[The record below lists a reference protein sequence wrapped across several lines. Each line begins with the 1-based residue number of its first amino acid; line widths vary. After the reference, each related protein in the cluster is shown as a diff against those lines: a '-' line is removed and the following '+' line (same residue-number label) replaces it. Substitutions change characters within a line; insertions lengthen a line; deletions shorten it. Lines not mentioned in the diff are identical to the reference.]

1 MKPLLEARQ
10 IRKQFSGVAVLKGI
24 DFTLCAGQVHAL
36 MGGNG
41 AGKSTLM
48 KIIAGVETPDSGE
61 LTIGDRAFA
70 RLSPALAHQLGIYLV
85 PQEPMLFPNLSVREN
100 ILFRLPKR
108 ADTTAR
114 LQEKLQQ
121 LNCQINLDASASTL
135 EVADQQMVE
144 ILRGLM
150 REARILILD
159 EPTASLT
166 PGETER
172 LFSQIRA
179 LQALDVGIVFISHK
193 LPEIRQLASHISVMR
208 DGAVVLSGETAT
220 YRDEQLIS
228 AMTPAS
234 RDHTLSDTQ
243 KLWLALPGNRRTQAQ
258 DFPVLRVE
266 DLTGEGFID
275 LNLEIRAG
283 EIVGLAG
290 LVGSGRTEF
299 AETLYGLR
307 PPRAGR
313 IWLENREISNDS
325 TRARLASGLVY
336 LPEDRQVSGLFLDAP
351 VRWNTVMFNQPSWWQ
366 QGKREAAVVERYHRA
381 LGIKLADGD
390 QPVRTLS
397 GGNQQ
402 KVLLARCLEANPLL
416 LIVDEPTRGV
426 DVSARADIYQLLKS
440 VAAQNVAVLMISSD
454 VDEFI
459 GLADRVLV
467 MHQGRY
473 SGELAGAFNGLLVVG
488 LRIPAI
494 VATLGTLGL
503 YRGVM
508 LLWTG
513 GKWIEGLPDSLK
525 SLSEPAFIGV
535 SPLGWLVLALLLA
548 GGWLL
553 SRTAFGR
560 DFYAVGDNLA
570 AARQLGVAVNRTRML
585 AFTLNGML
593 AACAGI
599 VFAAQIGFVPNQT
612 GSGLEM
618 KAIAACVLGGISL
631 LGGTGTLLGAFLG
644 AFFLTQIDT
653 VLVLFRLPAWWND
666 FIAGLVLLGVL
677 VLDGRLR
684 QALARHQRA
693 LKYSRFQPGNKGG
706 KQVARFPER
715 KSKEVA

>member
-1 MKPLLEARQ
+1 MKTLLKNRELSAFFAIVALFVVLVALNPAYFSLQTLAMIFSSSQ
-10 IRKQFSGVAVLKGI
+10 ILCLLALGATLVMLTRNIDVSVGSTVGLCAIAVGVALN
-24 DFTLCAGQVHAL
+24 
-36 MGGNG
+36 NG
-41 AGKSTLM
+41 YGLATA
-48 KIIAGVETPDSGE
+48 I
-61 LTIGDRAFA
+61 AFA
-70 RLSPALAHQLGIYLV
+70 LAI
-85 PQEPMLFPNLSVREN
+85 
-100 ILFRLPKR
+100 
-108 ADTTAR
+108 
-114 LQEKLQQ
+114 
-121 LNCQINLDASASTL
+121 
-135 EVADQQMVE
+135 
-144 ILRGLM
+144 
-150 REARILILD
+150 
-159 EPTASLT
+159 
-166 PGETER
+166 
-172 LFSQIRA
+172 
-179 LQALDVGIVFISHK
+179 
-193 LPEIRQLASHISVMR
+193 
-208 DGAVVLSGETAT
+208 GA
-220 YRDEQLIS
+220 
-228 AMTPAS
+228 
-234 RDHTLSDTQ
+234 
-243 KLWLALPGNRRTQAQ
+243 
-258 DFPVLRVE
+258 
-266 DLTGEGFID
+266 
-275 LNLEIRAG
+275 
-283 EIVGLAG
+283 
-290 LVGSGRTEF
+290 
-299 AETLYGLR
+299 
-307 PPRAGR
+307 
-313 IWLENREISNDS
+313 
-325 TRARLASGLVY
+325 
-336 LPEDRQVSGLFLDAP
+336 
-351 VRWNTVMFNQPSWWQ
+351 
-366 QGKREAAVVERYHRA
+366 
-381 LGIKLADGD
+381 
-390 QPVRTLS
+390 
-397 GGNQQ
+397 
-402 KVLLARCLEANPLL
+402 
-416 LIVDEPTRGV
+416 
-426 DVSARADIYQLLKS
+426 
-440 VAAQNVAVLMISSD
+440 
-454 VDEFI
+454 
-459 GLADRVLV
+459 
-467 MHQGRY
+467 
-473 SGELAGAFNGLLVVG
+473 LAGAFNGLLVVG

-560 DFYAVGDNLA
+560 DFYAAGDNLA

-715 KSKEVA
+715 KSKEVD

>member
-1 MKPLLEARQ
+1 MKTLLKNRELSAFFAIVALFVVLVALNPAYFSLQTLAMIFSSPQ
-10 IRKQFSGVAVLKGI
+10 ILCLLALGATLVMLTRNIDVSVGSTVGLCAIAVGVALN
-24 DFTLCAGQVHAL
+24 
-36 MGGNG
+36 NG
-41 AGKSTLM
+41 YGLATA
-48 KIIAGVETPDSGE
+48 I
-61 LTIGDRAFA
+61 AFA
-70 RLSPALAHQLGIYLV
+70 LAI
-85 PQEPMLFPNLSVREN
+85 
-100 ILFRLPKR
+100 
-108 ADTTAR
+108 
-114 LQEKLQQ
+114 
-121 LNCQINLDASASTL
+121 
-135 EVADQQMVE
+135 
-144 ILRGLM
+144 
-150 REARILILD
+150 
-159 EPTASLT
+159 
-166 PGETER
+166 
-172 LFSQIRA
+172 
-179 LQALDVGIVFISHK
+179 
-193 LPEIRQLASHISVMR
+193 
-208 DGAVVLSGETAT
+208 GA
-220 YRDEQLIS
+220 
-228 AMTPAS
+228 
-234 RDHTLSDTQ
+234 
-243 KLWLALPGNRRTQAQ
+243 
-258 DFPVLRVE
+258 
-266 DLTGEGFID
+266 
-275 LNLEIRAG
+275 
-283 EIVGLAG
+283 
-290 LVGSGRTEF
+290 
-299 AETLYGLR
+299 
-307 PPRAGR
+307 
-313 IWLENREISNDS
+313 
-325 TRARLASGLVY
+325 
-336 LPEDRQVSGLFLDAP
+336 
-351 VRWNTVMFNQPSWWQ
+351 
-366 QGKREAAVVERYHRA
+366 
-381 LGIKLADGD
+381 
-390 QPVRTLS
+390 
-397 GGNQQ
+397 
-402 KVLLARCLEANPLL
+402 
-416 LIVDEPTRGV
+416 
-426 DVSARADIYQLLKS
+426 
-440 VAAQNVAVLMISSD
+440 
-454 VDEFI
+454 
-459 GLADRVLV
+459 
-467 MHQGRY
+467 
-473 SGELAGAFNGLLVVG
+473 LAGAFNGLLVVG

-535 SPLGWLVLALLLA
+535 SPLGWLVLVLALLLA

>member
-1 MKPLLEARQ
+1 MKTLLKNRELSAFFAIVVLFVVLVALNPAYFSLQTLAMIFSSSQ
-10 IRKQFSGVAVLKGI
+10 ILCLLALGATLVMLTRNIDVSVGSTVGLCAIAVGVALN
-24 DFTLCAGQVHAL
+24 
-36 MGGNG
+36 NG
-41 AGKSTLM
+41 YGLATA
-48 KIIAGVETPDSGE
+48 I
-61 LTIGDRAFA
+61 AFA
-70 RLSPALAHQLGIYLV
+70 LAI
-85 PQEPMLFPNLSVREN
+85 
-100 ILFRLPKR
+100 
-108 ADTTAR
+108 
-114 LQEKLQQ
+114 
-121 LNCQINLDASASTL
+121 
-135 EVADQQMVE
+135 
-144 ILRGLM
+144 
-150 REARILILD
+150 
-159 EPTASLT
+159 
-166 PGETER
+166 
-172 LFSQIRA
+172 
-179 LQALDVGIVFISHK
+179 
-193 LPEIRQLASHISVMR
+193 
-208 DGAVVLSGETAT
+208 GA
-220 YRDEQLIS
+220 
-228 AMTPAS
+228 
-234 RDHTLSDTQ
+234 
-243 KLWLALPGNRRTQAQ
+243 
-258 DFPVLRVE
+258 
-266 DLTGEGFID
+266 
-275 LNLEIRAG
+275 
-283 EIVGLAG
+283 
-290 LVGSGRTEF
+290 
-299 AETLYGLR
+299 
-307 PPRAGR
+307 
-313 IWLENREISNDS
+313 
-325 TRARLASGLVY
+325 
-336 LPEDRQVSGLFLDAP
+336 
-351 VRWNTVMFNQPSWWQ
+351 
-366 QGKREAAVVERYHRA
+366 
-381 LGIKLADGD
+381 
-390 QPVRTLS
+390 
-397 GGNQQ
+397 
-402 KVLLARCLEANPLL
+402 
-416 LIVDEPTRGV
+416 
-426 DVSARADIYQLLKS
+426 
-440 VAAQNVAVLMISSD
+440 
-454 VDEFI
+454 
-459 GLADRVLV
+459 
-467 MHQGRY
+467 
-473 SGELAGAFNGLLVVG
+473 LAGAFNGLLVVG

>member
-1 MKPLLEARQ
+1 MKTLLKNRELSAFFAIVALFVVLVALNPAYFSLQTLAMIFASSQ
-10 IRKQFSGVAVLKGI
+10 ILCLLALGATLVMLTRNIDVSVGSTVGLCAISVGVALN
-24 DFTLCAGQVHAL
+24 
-36 MGGNG
+36 NG
-41 AGKSTLM
+41 YGLATA
-48 KIIAGVETPDSGE
+48 I
-61 LTIGDRAFA
+61 AFA
-70 RLSPALAHQLGIYLV
+70 LAI
-85 PQEPMLFPNLSVREN
+85 
-100 ILFRLPKR
+100 
-108 ADTTAR
+108 
-114 LQEKLQQ
+114 
-121 LNCQINLDASASTL
+121 
-135 EVADQQMVE
+135 
-144 ILRGLM
+144 
-150 REARILILD
+150 
-159 EPTASLT
+159 
-166 PGETER
+166 
-172 LFSQIRA
+172 
-179 LQALDVGIVFISHK
+179 
-193 LPEIRQLASHISVMR
+193 
-208 DGAVVLSGETAT
+208 GA
-220 YRDEQLIS
+220 
-228 AMTPAS
+228 
-234 RDHTLSDTQ
+234 
-243 KLWLALPGNRRTQAQ
+243 
-258 DFPVLRVE
+258 
-266 DLTGEGFID
+266 
-275 LNLEIRAG
+275 
-283 EIVGLAG
+283 
-290 LVGSGRTEF
+290 
-299 AETLYGLR
+299 
-307 PPRAGR
+307 
-313 IWLENREISNDS
+313 
-325 TRARLASGLVY
+325 
-336 LPEDRQVSGLFLDAP
+336 
-351 VRWNTVMFNQPSWWQ
+351 
-366 QGKREAAVVERYHRA
+366 
-381 LGIKLADGD
+381 
-390 QPVRTLS
+390 
-397 GGNQQ
+397 
-402 KVLLARCLEANPLL
+402 
-416 LIVDEPTRGV
+416 
-426 DVSARADIYQLLKS
+426 
-440 VAAQNVAVLMISSD
+440 
-454 VDEFI
+454 
-459 GLADRVLV
+459 
-467 MHQGRY
+467 
-473 SGELAGAFNGLLVVG
+473 LAGAFNGLLVVG

-503 YRGVM
+503 YRGIM

-560 DFYAVGDNLA
+560 DFYAAGDNLA

>member
-1 MKPLLEARQ
+1 MKTLLKNRELSAFFAIVALFAVLVALNPAYFSLQTLAMIFASSQ
-10 IRKQFSGVAVLKGI
+10 ILCLLALGATLVMLTRNIDVSVGSSVGLCAIAVGVALN
-24 DFTLCAGQVHAL
+24 
-36 MGGNG
+36 NG
-41 AGKSTLM
+41 YGLATA
-48 KIIAGVETPDSGE
+48 I
-61 LTIGDRAFA
+61 AFA
-70 RLSPALAHQLGIYLV
+70 LAI
-85 PQEPMLFPNLSVREN
+85 
-100 ILFRLPKR
+100 
-108 ADTTAR
+108 
-114 LQEKLQQ
+114 
-121 LNCQINLDASASTL
+121 
-135 EVADQQMVE
+135 
-144 ILRGLM
+144 
-150 REARILILD
+150 
-159 EPTASLT
+159 
-166 PGETER
+166 
-172 LFSQIRA
+172 
-179 LQALDVGIVFISHK
+179 
-193 LPEIRQLASHISVMR
+193 
-208 DGAVVLSGETAT
+208 GA
-220 YRDEQLIS
+220 
-228 AMTPAS
+228 
-234 RDHTLSDTQ
+234 
-243 KLWLALPGNRRTQAQ
+243 
-258 DFPVLRVE
+258 
-266 DLTGEGFID
+266 
-275 LNLEIRAG
+275 
-283 EIVGLAG
+283 
-290 LVGSGRTEF
+290 
-299 AETLYGLR
+299 
-307 PPRAGR
+307 
-313 IWLENREISNDS
+313 
-325 TRARLASGLVY
+325 
-336 LPEDRQVSGLFLDAP
+336 
-351 VRWNTVMFNQPSWWQ
+351 
-366 QGKREAAVVERYHRA
+366 
-381 LGIKLADGD
+381 
-390 QPVRTLS
+390 
-397 GGNQQ
+397 
-402 KVLLARCLEANPLL
+402 
-416 LIVDEPTRGV
+416 
-426 DVSARADIYQLLKS
+426 
-440 VAAQNVAVLMISSD
+440 
-454 VDEFI
+454 
-459 GLADRVLV
+459 
-467 MHQGRY
+467 
-473 SGELAGAFNGLLVVG
+473 LAGAFNGLLVVG

-618 KAIAACVLGGISL
+618 KAIASCVLGGISL

>member
-1 MKPLLEARQ
+1 MKTLLKNRELSAFFAIVALFVVLVALNPAYFSLQTLAMIFASSQ
-10 IRKQFSGVAVLKGI
+10 ILCLLALGATLVMLTRNIDVSVGSTVGLCAIAVGVALN
-24 DFTLCAGQVHAL
+24 
-36 MGGNG
+36 NG
-41 AGKSTLM
+41 YGLATA
-48 KIIAGVETPDSGE
+48 I
-61 LTIGDRAFA
+61 AFA
-70 RLSPALAHQLGIYLV
+70 LAI
-85 PQEPMLFPNLSVREN
+85 
-100 ILFRLPKR
+100 
-108 ADTTAR
+108 
-114 LQEKLQQ
+114 
-121 LNCQINLDASASTL
+121 
-135 EVADQQMVE
+135 
-144 ILRGLM
+144 
-150 REARILILD
+150 
-159 EPTASLT
+159 
-166 PGETER
+166 
-172 LFSQIRA
+172 
-179 LQALDVGIVFISHK
+179 
-193 LPEIRQLASHISVMR
+193 
-208 DGAVVLSGETAT
+208 GA
-220 YRDEQLIS
+220 
-228 AMTPAS
+228 
-234 RDHTLSDTQ
+234 
-243 KLWLALPGNRRTQAQ
+243 
-258 DFPVLRVE
+258 
-266 DLTGEGFID
+266 
-275 LNLEIRAG
+275 
-283 EIVGLAG
+283 
-290 LVGSGRTEF
+290 
-299 AETLYGLR
+299 
-307 PPRAGR
+307 
-313 IWLENREISNDS
+313 
-325 TRARLASGLVY
+325 
-336 LPEDRQVSGLFLDAP
+336 
-351 VRWNTVMFNQPSWWQ
+351 
-366 QGKREAAVVERYHRA
+366 
-381 LGIKLADGD
+381 
-390 QPVRTLS
+390 
-397 GGNQQ
+397 
-402 KVLLARCLEANPLL
+402 
-416 LIVDEPTRGV
+416 
-426 DVSARADIYQLLKS
+426 
-440 VAAQNVAVLMISSD
+440 
-454 VDEFI
+454 
-459 GLADRVLV
+459 
-467 MHQGRY
+467 
-473 SGELAGAFNGLLVVG
+473 LAGAFNGLLVVG

-494 VATLGTLGL
+494 VAMLGTLGL

>member
-1 MKPLLEARQ
+1 MKTLLKNRELSAFFA
-10 IRKQFSGVAVLKGI
+10 IVALFVVLVALNPAYFSLQTLAMIFASSHILCLLALGATLVMLTRNIDVSVGSTVGLCAIAVGVALN
-24 DFTLCAGQVHAL
+24 
-36 MGGNG
+36 NG
-41 AGKSTLM
+41 YGLATA
-48 KIIAGVETPDSGE
+48 I
-61 LTIGDRAFA
+61 AFA
-70 RLSPALAHQLGIYLV
+70 LAI
-85 PQEPMLFPNLSVREN
+85 
-100 ILFRLPKR
+100 
-108 ADTTAR
+108 
-114 LQEKLQQ
+114 
-121 LNCQINLDASASTL
+121 
-135 EVADQQMVE
+135 
-144 ILRGLM
+144 
-150 REARILILD
+150 
-159 EPTASLT
+159 
-166 PGETER
+166 
-172 LFSQIRA
+172 
-179 LQALDVGIVFISHK
+179 
-193 LPEIRQLASHISVMR
+193 
-208 DGAVVLSGETAT
+208 GA
-220 YRDEQLIS
+220 
-228 AMTPAS
+228 
-234 RDHTLSDTQ
+234 
-243 KLWLALPGNRRTQAQ
+243 
-258 DFPVLRVE
+258 
-266 DLTGEGFID
+266 
-275 LNLEIRAG
+275 
-283 EIVGLAG
+283 
-290 LVGSGRTEF
+290 
-299 AETLYGLR
+299 
-307 PPRAGR
+307 
-313 IWLENREISNDS
+313 
-325 TRARLASGLVY
+325 
-336 LPEDRQVSGLFLDAP
+336 
-351 VRWNTVMFNQPSWWQ
+351 
-366 QGKREAAVVERYHRA
+366 
-381 LGIKLADGD
+381 
-390 QPVRTLS
+390 
-397 GGNQQ
+397 
-402 KVLLARCLEANPLL
+402 
-416 LIVDEPTRGV
+416 
-426 DVSARADIYQLLKS
+426 
-440 VAAQNVAVLMISSD
+440 
-454 VDEFI
+454 
-459 GLADRVLV
+459 
-467 MHQGRY
+467 
-473 SGELAGAFNGLLVVG
+473 LAGAFNGLLVVG

-553 SRTAFGR
+553 SRTASGR

-570 AARQLGVAVNRTRML
+570 AARQLGVAVNRSRML

>member
-1 MKPLLEARQ
+1 MKTLLKNRELSAFFAIVALFVVLVALNPAYFSLQTLAMIFSSSQ
-10 IRKQFSGVAVLKGI
+10 ILCLLALGATLVMLTRNIDVSVGSTVGLCAIAVGVALN
-24 DFTLCAGQVHAL
+24 
-36 MGGNG
+36 NG
-41 AGKSTLM
+41 YGLATA
-48 KIIAGVETPDSGE
+48 I
-61 LTIGDRAFA
+61 AFA
-70 RLSPALAHQLGIYLV
+70 LAI
-85 PQEPMLFPNLSVREN
+85 
-100 ILFRLPKR
+100 
-108 ADTTAR
+108 
-114 LQEKLQQ
+114 
-121 LNCQINLDASASTL
+121 
-135 EVADQQMVE
+135 
-144 ILRGLM
+144 
-150 REARILILD
+150 
-159 EPTASLT
+159 
-166 PGETER
+166 
-172 LFSQIRA
+172 
-179 LQALDVGIVFISHK
+179 
-193 LPEIRQLASHISVMR
+193 
-208 DGAVVLSGETAT
+208 GA
-220 YRDEQLIS
+220 
-228 AMTPAS
+228 
-234 RDHTLSDTQ
+234 
-243 KLWLALPGNRRTQAQ
+243 
-258 DFPVLRVE
+258 
-266 DLTGEGFID
+266 
-275 LNLEIRAG
+275 
-283 EIVGLAG
+283 
-290 LVGSGRTEF
+290 
-299 AETLYGLR
+299 
-307 PPRAGR
+307 
-313 IWLENREISNDS
+313 
-325 TRARLASGLVY
+325 
-336 LPEDRQVSGLFLDAP
+336 
-351 VRWNTVMFNQPSWWQ
+351 
-366 QGKREAAVVERYHRA
+366 
-381 LGIKLADGD
+381 
-390 QPVRTLS
+390 
-397 GGNQQ
+397 
-402 KVLLARCLEANPLL
+402 
-416 LIVDEPTRGV
+416 
-426 DVSARADIYQLLKS
+426 
-440 VAAQNVAVLMISSD
+440 
-454 VDEFI
+454 
-459 GLADRVLV
+459 
-467 MHQGRY
+467 
-473 SGELAGAFNGLLVVG
+473 LAGAFNGLLVVG

-535 SPLGWLVLALLLA
+535 SPLGWLVLALLLE

-560 DFYAVGDNLA
+560 DFYAAGDNLA

>member
-1 MKPLLEARQ
+1 MKTLLKNRELSAFFAIVALFVVLVALNPAYFSLQTLAMIFASSQ
-10 IRKQFSGVAVLKGI
+10 ILCLLALGATLVMLTRNIDVSVGSTVGLCAIAVGVALN
-24 DFTLCAGQVHAL
+24 
-36 MGGNG
+36 NG
-41 AGKSTLM
+41 YGLATA
-48 KIIAGVETPDSGE
+48 I
-61 LTIGDRAFA
+61 AFA
-70 RLSPALAHQLGIYLV
+70 
-85 PQEPMLFPNLSVREN
+85 
-100 ILFRLPKR
+100 
-108 ADTTAR
+108 
-114 LQEKLQQ
+114 
-121 LNCQINLDASASTL
+121 
-135 EVADQQMVE
+135 
-144 ILRGLM
+144 
-150 REARILILD
+150 
-159 EPTASLT
+159 
-166 PGETER
+166 
-172 LFSQIRA
+172 
-179 LQALDVGIVFISHK
+179 
-193 LPEIRQLASHISVMR
+193 
-208 DGAVVLSGETAT
+208 
-220 YRDEQLIS
+220 
-228 AMTPAS
+228 
-234 RDHTLSDTQ
+234 
-243 KLWLALPGNRRTQAQ
+243 
-258 DFPVLRVE
+258 
-266 DLTGEGFID
+266 
-275 LNLEIRAG
+275 
-283 EIVGLAG
+283 
-290 LVGSGRTEF
+290 
-299 AETLYGLR
+299 
-307 PPRAGR
+307 
-313 IWLENREISNDS
+313 
-325 TRARLASGLVY
+325 
-336 LPEDRQVSGLFLDAP
+336 
-351 VRWNTVMFNQPSWWQ
+351 
-366 QGKREAAVVERYHRA
+366 
-381 LGIKLADGD
+381 
-390 QPVRTLS
+390 
-397 GGNQQ
+397 
-402 KVLLARCLEANPLL
+402 
-416 LIVDEPTRGV
+416 
-426 DVSARADIYQLLKS
+426 
-440 VAAQNVAVLMISSD
+440 
-454 VDEFI
+454 
-459 GLADRVLV
+459 
-467 MHQGRY
+467 
-473 SGELAGAFNGLLVVG
+473 LAGAFNGLLVVG

>member
-1 MKPLLEARQ
+1 MKTLLKNRELSAFFAIVALFVVLVALNPAYFSLQTLAMIFASSQ
-10 IRKQFSGVAVLKGI
+10 ILCLLALGATLVMLTRNIDVSVGSTVGLCAIAVGVALN
-24 DFTLCAGQVHAL
+24 
-36 MGGNG
+36 NG
-41 AGKSTLM
+41 YGLATA
-48 KIIAGVETPDSGE
+48 I
-61 LTIGDRAFA
+61 AFA
-70 RLSPALAHQLGIYLV
+70 LAI
-85 PQEPMLFPNLSVREN
+85 
-100 ILFRLPKR
+100 
-108 ADTTAR
+108 
-114 LQEKLQQ
+114 
-121 LNCQINLDASASTL
+121 
-135 EVADQQMVE
+135 
-144 ILRGLM
+144 
-150 REARILILD
+150 
-159 EPTASLT
+159 
-166 PGETER
+166 
-172 LFSQIRA
+172 
-179 LQALDVGIVFISHK
+179 
-193 LPEIRQLASHISVMR
+193 
-208 DGAVVLSGETAT
+208 GA
-220 YRDEQLIS
+220 
-228 AMTPAS
+228 
-234 RDHTLSDTQ
+234 
-243 KLWLALPGNRRTQAQ
+243 
-258 DFPVLRVE
+258 
-266 DLTGEGFID
+266 
-275 LNLEIRAG
+275 
-283 EIVGLAG
+283 
-290 LVGSGRTEF
+290 
-299 AETLYGLR
+299 
-307 PPRAGR
+307 
-313 IWLENREISNDS
+313 
-325 TRARLASGLVY
+325 
-336 LPEDRQVSGLFLDAP
+336 
-351 VRWNTVMFNQPSWWQ
+351 
-366 QGKREAAVVERYHRA
+366 
-381 LGIKLADGD
+381 
-390 QPVRTLS
+390 
-397 GGNQQ
+397 
-402 KVLLARCLEANPLL
+402 
-416 LIVDEPTRGV
+416 
-426 DVSARADIYQLLKS
+426 
-440 VAAQNVAVLMISSD
+440 
-454 VDEFI
+454 
-459 GLADRVLV
+459 
-467 MHQGRY
+467 
-473 SGELAGAFNGLLVVG
+473 LAGAFNGLLVVG

-631 LGGTGTLLGAFLG
+631 LGGTGTLLGAFLD

>member
-1 MKPLLEARQ
+1 MKTLLKNRELSAFFAIVALFVVLVALNPAYFSLQTLAMIFASSQ
-10 IRKQFSGVAVLKGI
+10 ILCLLALGATLVMLTRNIDVSVGSTVGLCAIAVGVALN
-24 DFTLCAGQVHAL
+24 
-36 MGGNG
+36 NG
-41 AGKSTLM
+41 YGLATA
-48 KIIAGVETPDSGE
+48 I
-61 LTIGDRAFA
+61 AFA
-70 RLSPALAHQLGIYLV
+70 LAI
-85 PQEPMLFPNLSVREN
+85 
-100 ILFRLPKR
+100 
-108 ADTTAR
+108 
-114 LQEKLQQ
+114 
-121 LNCQINLDASASTL
+121 
-135 EVADQQMVE
+135 
-144 ILRGLM
+144 
-150 REARILILD
+150 
-159 EPTASLT
+159 
-166 PGETER
+166 
-172 LFSQIRA
+172 
-179 LQALDVGIVFISHK
+179 
-193 LPEIRQLASHISVMR
+193 
-208 DGAVVLSGETAT
+208 GA
-220 YRDEQLIS
+220 
-228 AMTPAS
+228 
-234 RDHTLSDTQ
+234 
-243 KLWLALPGNRRTQAQ
+243 
-258 DFPVLRVE
+258 
-266 DLTGEGFID
+266 
-275 LNLEIRAG
+275 
-283 EIVGLAG
+283 
-290 LVGSGRTEF
+290 
-299 AETLYGLR
+299 
-307 PPRAGR
+307 
-313 IWLENREISNDS
+313 
-325 TRARLASGLVY
+325 
-336 LPEDRQVSGLFLDAP
+336 
-351 VRWNTVMFNQPSWWQ
+351 
-366 QGKREAAVVERYHRA
+366 
-381 LGIKLADGD
+381 
-390 QPVRTLS
+390 
-397 GGNQQ
+397 
-402 KVLLARCLEANPLL
+402 
-416 LIVDEPTRGV
+416 
-426 DVSARADIYQLLKS
+426 
-440 VAAQNVAVLMISSD
+440 
-454 VDEFI
+454 
-459 GLADRVLV
+459 
-467 MHQGRY
+467 
-473 SGELAGAFNGLLVVG
+473 LAGAFNGLLVVG

-570 AARQLGVAVNRTRML
+570 AARQQGVAVNRTRML

>member
-1 MKPLLEARQ
+1 MKTLLKNRELSAFFAIVALFVVLVALNPAYFSLQTLAMIFSSSQ
-10 IRKQFSGVAVLKGI
+10 ILCLLALGATLVMLTRNIDVSVGSTVGLCAIAVGVALN
-24 DFTLCAGQVHAL
+24 
-36 MGGNG
+36 NG
-41 AGKSTLM
+41 YGLATA
-48 KIIAGVETPDSGE
+48 I
-61 LTIGDRAFA
+61 AFA
-70 RLSPALAHQLGIYLV
+70 LAI
-85 PQEPMLFPNLSVREN
+85 
-100 ILFRLPKR
+100 
-108 ADTTAR
+108 
-114 LQEKLQQ
+114 
-121 LNCQINLDASASTL
+121 
-135 EVADQQMVE
+135 
-144 ILRGLM
+144 
-150 REARILILD
+150 
-159 EPTASLT
+159 
-166 PGETER
+166 
-172 LFSQIRA
+172 
-179 LQALDVGIVFISHK
+179 
-193 LPEIRQLASHISVMR
+193 
-208 DGAVVLSGETAT
+208 GA
-220 YRDEQLIS
+220 
-228 AMTPAS
+228 
-234 RDHTLSDTQ
+234 
-243 KLWLALPGNRRTQAQ
+243 
-258 DFPVLRVE
+258 
-266 DLTGEGFID
+266 
-275 LNLEIRAG
+275 
-283 EIVGLAG
+283 
-290 LVGSGRTEF
+290 
-299 AETLYGLR
+299 
-307 PPRAGR
+307 
-313 IWLENREISNDS
+313 
-325 TRARLASGLVY
+325 
-336 LPEDRQVSGLFLDAP
+336 
-351 VRWNTVMFNQPSWWQ
+351 
-366 QGKREAAVVERYHRA
+366 
-381 LGIKLADGD
+381 
-390 QPVRTLS
+390 
-397 GGNQQ
+397 
-402 KVLLARCLEANPLL
+402 
-416 LIVDEPTRGV
+416 
-426 DVSARADIYQLLKS
+426 
-440 VAAQNVAVLMISSD
+440 
-454 VDEFI
+454 
-459 GLADRVLV
+459 
-467 MHQGRY
+467 
-473 SGELAGAFNGLLVVG
+473 LAGAFNGLLVVG

-631 LGGTGTLLGAFLG
+631 LGGTGTLLGAFL
-644 AFFLTQIDT
+644 LTQIDT

>member
-1 MKPLLEARQ
+1 MKTLLKNRELSAFFAIVALFVVLVALNPAYFSLQTLAMIFASSQ
-10 IRKQFSGVAVLKGI
+10 ILCLLALGATLVMLTRNIDVSVGSTVGLCAIAVGVALN
-24 DFTLCAGQVHAL
+24 
-36 MGGNG
+36 NG
-41 AGKSTLM
+41 YGLATA
-48 KIIAGVETPDSGE
+48 I
-61 LTIGDRAFA
+61 AFA
-70 RLSPALAHQLGIYLV
+70 LAI
-85 PQEPMLFPNLSVREN
+85 
-100 ILFRLPKR
+100 
-108 ADTTAR
+108 
-114 LQEKLQQ
+114 
-121 LNCQINLDASASTL
+121 
-135 EVADQQMVE
+135 
-144 ILRGLM
+144 
-150 REARILILD
+150 
-159 EPTASLT
+159 
-166 PGETER
+166 
-172 LFSQIRA
+172 
-179 LQALDVGIVFISHK
+179 
-193 LPEIRQLASHISVMR
+193 
-208 DGAVVLSGETAT
+208 GA
-220 YRDEQLIS
+220 
-228 AMTPAS
+228 
-234 RDHTLSDTQ
+234 
-243 KLWLALPGNRRTQAQ
+243 
-258 DFPVLRVE
+258 
-266 DLTGEGFID
+266 
-275 LNLEIRAG
+275 
-283 EIVGLAG
+283 
-290 LVGSGRTEF
+290 
-299 AETLYGLR
+299 
-307 PPRAGR
+307 
-313 IWLENREISNDS
+313 
-325 TRARLASGLVY
+325 
-336 LPEDRQVSGLFLDAP
+336 
-351 VRWNTVMFNQPSWWQ
+351 
-366 QGKREAAVVERYHRA
+366 
-381 LGIKLADGD
+381 
-390 QPVRTLS
+390 
-397 GGNQQ
+397 
-402 KVLLARCLEANPLL
+402 
-416 LIVDEPTRGV
+416 
-426 DVSARADIYQLLKS
+426 
-440 VAAQNVAVLMISSD
+440 
-454 VDEFI
+454 
-459 GLADRVLV
+459 
-467 MHQGRY
+467 
-473 SGELAGAFNGLLVVG
+473 LAGAFNGLLVVG

-653 VLVLFRLPAWWND
+653 VLVLFRLPAWWNG

>member
-1 MKPLLEARQ
+1 MKTLLKNRELSAFFAIVALFAVLVALNPAYFSLQTLAMIFASSQ
-10 IRKQFSGVAVLKGI
+10 ILCLLALGATLVMLTRNIDVSVGSTVGLCAIAVGVALN
-24 DFTLCAGQVHAL
+24 
-36 MGGNG
+36 NG
-41 AGKSTLM
+41 YGLATA
-48 KIIAGVETPDSGE
+48 I
-61 LTIGDRAFA
+61 AFA
-70 RLSPALAHQLGIYLV
+70 LAI
-85 PQEPMLFPNLSVREN
+85 
-100 ILFRLPKR
+100 
-108 ADTTAR
+108 
-114 LQEKLQQ
+114 
-121 LNCQINLDASASTL
+121 
-135 EVADQQMVE
+135 
-144 ILRGLM
+144 
-150 REARILILD
+150 
-159 EPTASLT
+159 
-166 PGETER
+166 
-172 LFSQIRA
+172 
-179 LQALDVGIVFISHK
+179 
-193 LPEIRQLASHISVMR
+193 
-208 DGAVVLSGETAT
+208 GA
-220 YRDEQLIS
+220 
-228 AMTPAS
+228 
-234 RDHTLSDTQ
+234 
-243 KLWLALPGNRRTQAQ
+243 
-258 DFPVLRVE
+258 
-266 DLTGEGFID
+266 
-275 LNLEIRAG
+275 
-283 EIVGLAG
+283 
-290 LVGSGRTEF
+290 
-299 AETLYGLR
+299 
-307 PPRAGR
+307 
-313 IWLENREISNDS
+313 
-325 TRARLASGLVY
+325 
-336 LPEDRQVSGLFLDAP
+336 
-351 VRWNTVMFNQPSWWQ
+351 
-366 QGKREAAVVERYHRA
+366 
-381 LGIKLADGD
+381 
-390 QPVRTLS
+390 
-397 GGNQQ
+397 
-402 KVLLARCLEANPLL
+402 
-416 LIVDEPTRGV
+416 
-426 DVSARADIYQLLKS
+426 
-440 VAAQNVAVLMISSD
+440 
-454 VDEFI
+454 
-459 GLADRVLV
+459 
-467 MHQGRY
+467 
-473 SGELAGAFNGLLVVG
+473 LAGAFNGLLVVG

-553 SRTAFGR
+553 SRTACGR

>member
-1 MKPLLEARQ
+1 MKTLLKNRELSAFFAIVALFVVLVALNPAYFSLQTLAMIFASSQ
-10 IRKQFSGVAVLKGI
+10 ILCLLALGATLVMLTRNIDVSVGSTVGLCAIAVGVALN
-24 DFTLCAGQVHAL
+24 
-36 MGGNG
+36 NG
-41 AGKSTLM
+41 YGLATA
-48 KIIAGVETPDSGE
+48 I
-61 LTIGDRAFA
+61 AFA
-70 RLSPALAHQLGIYLV
+70 LAI
-85 PQEPMLFPNLSVREN
+85 
-100 ILFRLPKR
+100 
-108 ADTTAR
+108 
-114 LQEKLQQ
+114 
-121 LNCQINLDASASTL
+121 
-135 EVADQQMVE
+135 
-144 ILRGLM
+144 
-150 REARILILD
+150 
-159 EPTASLT
+159 
-166 PGETER
+166 
-172 LFSQIRA
+172 
-179 LQALDVGIVFISHK
+179 
-193 LPEIRQLASHISVMR
+193 
-208 DGAVVLSGETAT
+208 GA
-220 YRDEQLIS
+220 
-228 AMTPAS
+228 
-234 RDHTLSDTQ
+234 
-243 KLWLALPGNRRTQAQ
+243 
-258 DFPVLRVE
+258 
-266 DLTGEGFID
+266 
-275 LNLEIRAG
+275 
-283 EIVGLAG
+283 
-290 LVGSGRTEF
+290 
-299 AETLYGLR
+299 
-307 PPRAGR
+307 
-313 IWLENREISNDS
+313 
-325 TRARLASGLVY
+325 
-336 LPEDRQVSGLFLDAP
+336 
-351 VRWNTVMFNQPSWWQ
+351 
-366 QGKREAAVVERYHRA
+366 
-381 LGIKLADGD
+381 
-390 QPVRTLS
+390 
-397 GGNQQ
+397 
-402 KVLLARCLEANPLL
+402 
-416 LIVDEPTRGV
+416 
-426 DVSARADIYQLLKS
+426 
-440 VAAQNVAVLMISSD
+440 
-454 VDEFI
+454 
-459 GLADRVLV
+459 
-467 MHQGRY
+467 
-473 SGELAGAFNGLLVVG
+473 LAGAFNGLLVVG

-494 VATLGTLGL
+494 IATLGTLGL

-525 SLSEPAFIGV
+525 SLSEPAFLGV

>member
-1 MKPLLEARQ
+1 MKTLLKNRELSAFFAIVALFVVLVALNPAYFSLQTLAMIFSSSQ
-10 IRKQFSGVAVLKGI
+10 ILCLLALGATLVMLTRNIDVSVGSTVGLCAIAVGVALN
-24 DFTLCAGQVHAL
+24 
-36 MGGNG
+36 NG
-41 AGKSTLM
+41 YGLATA
-48 KIIAGVETPDSGE
+48 I
-61 LTIGDRAFA
+61 AFA
-70 RLSPALAHQLGIYLV
+70 LAI
-85 PQEPMLFPNLSVREN
+85 
-100 ILFRLPKR
+100 
-108 ADTTAR
+108 
-114 LQEKLQQ
+114 
-121 LNCQINLDASASTL
+121 
-135 EVADQQMVE
+135 
-144 ILRGLM
+144 
-150 REARILILD
+150 
-159 EPTASLT
+159 
-166 PGETER
+166 
-172 LFSQIRA
+172 
-179 LQALDVGIVFISHK
+179 
-193 LPEIRQLASHISVMR
+193 
-208 DGAVVLSGETAT
+208 GA
-220 YRDEQLIS
+220 
-228 AMTPAS
+228 
-234 RDHTLSDTQ
+234 
-243 KLWLALPGNRRTQAQ
+243 
-258 DFPVLRVE
+258 
-266 DLTGEGFID
+266 
-275 LNLEIRAG
+275 
-283 EIVGLAG
+283 
-290 LVGSGRTEF
+290 
-299 AETLYGLR
+299 
-307 PPRAGR
+307 
-313 IWLENREISNDS
+313 
-325 TRARLASGLVY
+325 
-336 LPEDRQVSGLFLDAP
+336 
-351 VRWNTVMFNQPSWWQ
+351 
-366 QGKREAAVVERYHRA
+366 
-381 LGIKLADGD
+381 
-390 QPVRTLS
+390 
-397 GGNQQ
+397 
-402 KVLLARCLEANPLL
+402 
-416 LIVDEPTRGV
+416 
-426 DVSARADIYQLLKS
+426 
-440 VAAQNVAVLMISSD
+440 
-454 VDEFI
+454 
-459 GLADRVLV
+459 
-467 MHQGRY
+467 
-473 SGELAGAFNGLLVVG
+473 LAGAFNGLLVVG

-560 DFYAVGDNLA
+560 DFYAAGDNLA

-644 AFFLTQIDT
+644 GFFLTQIDT

>member
-1 MKPLLEARQ
+1 MKTLLKNRELSAFFAIVALFVVLVALNPAYFSLQTLAMIFASSQ
-10 IRKQFSGVAVLKGI
+10 ILCLLALGATLVMLTRNIDVSVGSTVGLCAIAVGVALN
-24 DFTLCAGQVHAL
+24 
-36 MGGNG
+36 NG
-41 AGKSTLM
+41 YGLATA
-48 KIIAGVETPDSGE
+48 I
-61 LTIGDRAFA
+61 AFA
-70 RLSPALAHQLGIYLV
+70 LAI
-85 PQEPMLFPNLSVREN
+85 
-100 ILFRLPKR
+100 
-108 ADTTAR
+108 
-114 LQEKLQQ
+114 
-121 LNCQINLDASASTL
+121 
-135 EVADQQMVE
+135 
-144 ILRGLM
+144 
-150 REARILILD
+150 
-159 EPTASLT
+159 
-166 PGETER
+166 
-172 LFSQIRA
+172 
-179 LQALDVGIVFISHK
+179 
-193 LPEIRQLASHISVMR
+193 
-208 DGAVVLSGETAT
+208 GA
-220 YRDEQLIS
+220 
-228 AMTPAS
+228 
-234 RDHTLSDTQ
+234 
-243 KLWLALPGNRRTQAQ
+243 
-258 DFPVLRVE
+258 
-266 DLTGEGFID
+266 
-275 LNLEIRAG
+275 
-283 EIVGLAG
+283 
-290 LVGSGRTEF
+290 
-299 AETLYGLR
+299 
-307 PPRAGR
+307 
-313 IWLENREISNDS
+313 
-325 TRARLASGLVY
+325 
-336 LPEDRQVSGLFLDAP
+336 
-351 VRWNTVMFNQPSWWQ
+351 
-366 QGKREAAVVERYHRA
+366 
-381 LGIKLADGD
+381 
-390 QPVRTLS
+390 
-397 GGNQQ
+397 
-402 KVLLARCLEANPLL
+402 
-416 LIVDEPTRGV
+416 
-426 DVSARADIYQLLKS
+426 
-440 VAAQNVAVLMISSD
+440 
-454 VDEFI
+454 
-459 GLADRVLV
+459 
-467 MHQGRY
+467 
-473 SGELAGAFNGLLVVG
+473 LAGAFNGLLVVG

-677 VLDGRLR
+677 VLDDRLR

-693 LKYSRFQPGNKGG
+693 LQYSRFQPGNKGG

>member
-1 MKPLLEARQ
+1 MKTLLKNRELSAFFAIVALFAVLVALNPAYFSLQTLAMIFASSQ
-10 IRKQFSGVAVLKGI
+10 ILCLLALGATLVMLTRNIDVSVGSTVGLSAIAVGVALN
-24 DFTLCAGQVHAL
+24 
-36 MGGNG
+36 NG
-41 AGKSTLM
+41 YGLATA
-48 KIIAGVETPDSGE
+48 I
-61 LTIGDRAFA
+61 AFA
-70 RLSPALAHQLGIYLV
+70 LAI
-85 PQEPMLFPNLSVREN
+85 
-100 ILFRLPKR
+100 
-108 ADTTAR
+108 
-114 LQEKLQQ
+114 
-121 LNCQINLDASASTL
+121 
-135 EVADQQMVE
+135 
-144 ILRGLM
+144 
-150 REARILILD
+150 
-159 EPTASLT
+159 
-166 PGETER
+166 
-172 LFSQIRA
+172 
-179 LQALDVGIVFISHK
+179 
-193 LPEIRQLASHISVMR
+193 
-208 DGAVVLSGETAT
+208 GA
-220 YRDEQLIS
+220 
-228 AMTPAS
+228 
-234 RDHTLSDTQ
+234 
-243 KLWLALPGNRRTQAQ
+243 
-258 DFPVLRVE
+258 
-266 DLTGEGFID
+266 
-275 LNLEIRAG
+275 
-283 EIVGLAG
+283 
-290 LVGSGRTEF
+290 
-299 AETLYGLR
+299 
-307 PPRAGR
+307 
-313 IWLENREISNDS
+313 
-325 TRARLASGLVY
+325 
-336 LPEDRQVSGLFLDAP
+336 
-351 VRWNTVMFNQPSWWQ
+351 
-366 QGKREAAVVERYHRA
+366 
-381 LGIKLADGD
+381 
-390 QPVRTLS
+390 
-397 GGNQQ
+397 
-402 KVLLARCLEANPLL
+402 
-416 LIVDEPTRGV
+416 
-426 DVSARADIYQLLKS
+426 
-440 VAAQNVAVLMISSD
+440 
-454 VDEFI
+454 
-459 GLADRVLV
+459 
-467 MHQGRY
+467 
-473 SGELAGAFNGLLVVG
+473 LAGAFNGLLVVG

-548 GGWLL
+548 GAWLL
-553 SRTAFGR
+553 SRTASGR

>member
-1 MKPLLEARQ
+1 MKTLLKNRELSAFFAIVALFVVLVALNPAYFSLQTLAMIFSSSQ
-10 IRKQFSGVAVLKGI
+10 ILCLLALGATLVMLTRNIDVSVGSTVGLCAIAVGVALN
-24 DFTLCAGQVHAL
+24 
-36 MGGNG
+36 NG
-41 AGKSTLM
+41 YGLATA
-48 KIIAGVETPDSGE
+48 I
-61 LTIGDRAFA
+61 AFA
-70 RLSPALAHQLGIYLV
+70 LAI
-85 PQEPMLFPNLSVREN
+85 
-100 ILFRLPKR
+100 
-108 ADTTAR
+108 
-114 LQEKLQQ
+114 
-121 LNCQINLDASASTL
+121 
-135 EVADQQMVE
+135 
-144 ILRGLM
+144 
-150 REARILILD
+150 
-159 EPTASLT
+159 
-166 PGETER
+166 
-172 LFSQIRA
+172 
-179 LQALDVGIVFISHK
+179 
-193 LPEIRQLASHISVMR
+193 
-208 DGAVVLSGETAT
+208 GA
-220 YRDEQLIS
+220 
-228 AMTPAS
+228 
-234 RDHTLSDTQ
+234 
-243 KLWLALPGNRRTQAQ
+243 
-258 DFPVLRVE
+258 
-266 DLTGEGFID
+266 
-275 LNLEIRAG
+275 
-283 EIVGLAG
+283 
-290 LVGSGRTEF
+290 
-299 AETLYGLR
+299 
-307 PPRAGR
+307 
-313 IWLENREISNDS
+313 
-325 TRARLASGLVY
+325 
-336 LPEDRQVSGLFLDAP
+336 
-351 VRWNTVMFNQPSWWQ
+351 
-366 QGKREAAVVERYHRA
+366 
-381 LGIKLADGD
+381 
-390 QPVRTLS
+390 
-397 GGNQQ
+397 
-402 KVLLARCLEANPLL
+402 
-416 LIVDEPTRGV
+416 
-426 DVSARADIYQLLKS
+426 
-440 VAAQNVAVLMISSD
+440 
-454 VDEFI
+454 
-459 GLADRVLV
+459 
-467 MHQGRY
+467 
-473 SGELAGAFNGLLVVG
+473 LAGAFNGLLVVG

-553 SRTAFGR
+553 SRPAFGR

-570 AARQLGVAVNRTRML
+570 AARQLGVAVNRTRLL

>member
-1 MKPLLEARQ
+1 MKTLLKNRELSAFFAIVALFVVLVALNPAYFSLQTLAMIFASSQ
-10 IRKQFSGVAVLKGI
+10 ILCLLALGATLVMLTRNIDVSVGSTVGLCAIAVGVALN
-24 DFTLCAGQVHAL
+24 
-36 MGGNG
+36 NG
-41 AGKSTLM
+41 YGLATA
-48 KIIAGVETPDSGE
+48 I
-61 LTIGDRAFA
+61 AFA
-70 RLSPALAHQLGIYLV
+70 LAI
-85 PQEPMLFPNLSVREN
+85 
-100 ILFRLPKR
+100 
-108 ADTTAR
+108 
-114 LQEKLQQ
+114 
-121 LNCQINLDASASTL
+121 
-135 EVADQQMVE
+135 
-144 ILRGLM
+144 
-150 REARILILD
+150 
-159 EPTASLT
+159 
-166 PGETER
+166 
-172 LFSQIRA
+172 
-179 LQALDVGIVFISHK
+179 
-193 LPEIRQLASHISVMR
+193 
-208 DGAVVLSGETAT
+208 GA
-220 YRDEQLIS
+220 
-228 AMTPAS
+228 
-234 RDHTLSDTQ
+234 
-243 KLWLALPGNRRTQAQ
+243 
-258 DFPVLRVE
+258 
-266 DLTGEGFID
+266 
-275 LNLEIRAG
+275 
-283 EIVGLAG
+283 
-290 LVGSGRTEF
+290 
-299 AETLYGLR
+299 
-307 PPRAGR
+307 
-313 IWLENREISNDS
+313 
-325 TRARLASGLVY
+325 
-336 LPEDRQVSGLFLDAP
+336 
-351 VRWNTVMFNQPSWWQ
+351 
-366 QGKREAAVVERYHRA
+366 
-381 LGIKLADGD
+381 
-390 QPVRTLS
+390 
-397 GGNQQ
+397 
-402 KVLLARCLEANPLL
+402 
-416 LIVDEPTRGV
+416 
-426 DVSARADIYQLLKS
+426 
-440 VAAQNVAVLMISSD
+440 
-454 VDEFI
+454 
-459 GLADRVLV
+459 
-467 MHQGRY
+467 
-473 SGELAGAFNGLLVVG
+473 LAGAFNGLLVVG

-548 GGWLL
+548 CGWLL

>member
-1 MKPLLEARQ
+1 MKTLLKNRELSAFFAIVALFVVLVALNPAYFSLQTLAMIFASSQ
-10 IRKQFSGVAVLKGI
+10 ILCLLALGATLVMLTRNIDVSVGSTVGLCAIAVGVALN
-24 DFTLCAGQVHAL
+24 
-36 MGGNG
+36 NG
-41 AGKSTLM
+41 YGLATA
-48 KIIAGVETPDSGE
+48 I
-61 LTIGDRAFA
+61 AFA
-70 RLSPALAHQLGIYLV
+70 LAI
-85 PQEPMLFPNLSVREN
+85 
-100 ILFRLPKR
+100 
-108 ADTTAR
+108 
-114 LQEKLQQ
+114 
-121 LNCQINLDASASTL
+121 
-135 EVADQQMVE
+135 
-144 ILRGLM
+144 
-150 REARILILD
+150 
-159 EPTASLT
+159 
-166 PGETER
+166 
-172 LFSQIRA
+172 
-179 LQALDVGIVFISHK
+179 
-193 LPEIRQLASHISVMR
+193 
-208 DGAVVLSGETAT
+208 GA
-220 YRDEQLIS
+220 
-228 AMTPAS
+228 
-234 RDHTLSDTQ
+234 
-243 KLWLALPGNRRTQAQ
+243 
-258 DFPVLRVE
+258 
-266 DLTGEGFID
+266 
-275 LNLEIRAG
+275 
-283 EIVGLAG
+283 
-290 LVGSGRTEF
+290 
-299 AETLYGLR
+299 
-307 PPRAGR
+307 
-313 IWLENREISNDS
+313 
-325 TRARLASGLVY
+325 
-336 LPEDRQVSGLFLDAP
+336 
-351 VRWNTVMFNQPSWWQ
+351 
-366 QGKREAAVVERYHRA
+366 
-381 LGIKLADGD
+381 
-390 QPVRTLS
+390 
-397 GGNQQ
+397 
-402 KVLLARCLEANPLL
+402 
-416 LIVDEPTRGV
+416 
-426 DVSARADIYQLLKS
+426 
-440 VAAQNVAVLMISSD
+440 
-454 VDEFI
+454 
-459 GLADRVLV
+459 
-467 MHQGRY
+467 
-473 SGELAGAFNGLLVVG
+473 LAGAFNGLLVVG

-570 AARQLGVAVNRTRML
+570 AARQLGVAVNRTPML

>member
-1 MKPLLEARQ
+1 MKTLLKNRELSAFFAIVALFAVLVALNPAYFSLQTLAMIFASSQ
-10 IRKQFSGVAVLKGI
+10 ILCLLALGATLVMLTRNIDVSVGSTVGLCAIAVGVALN
-24 DFTLCAGQVHAL
+24 
-36 MGGNG
+36 NG
-41 AGKSTLM
+41 YGLATA
-48 KIIAGVETPDSGE
+48 I
-61 LTIGDRAFA
+61 AFA
-70 RLSPALAHQLGIYLV
+70 LAI
-85 PQEPMLFPNLSVREN
+85 
-100 ILFRLPKR
+100 
-108 ADTTAR
+108 
-114 LQEKLQQ
+114 
-121 LNCQINLDASASTL
+121 
-135 EVADQQMVE
+135 
-144 ILRGLM
+144 
-150 REARILILD
+150 
-159 EPTASLT
+159 
-166 PGETER
+166 
-172 LFSQIRA
+172 
-179 LQALDVGIVFISHK
+179 
-193 LPEIRQLASHISVMR
+193 
-208 DGAVVLSGETAT
+208 GA
-220 YRDEQLIS
+220 
-228 AMTPAS
+228 
-234 RDHTLSDTQ
+234 
-243 KLWLALPGNRRTQAQ
+243 
-258 DFPVLRVE
+258 
-266 DLTGEGFID
+266 
-275 LNLEIRAG
+275 
-283 EIVGLAG
+283 
-290 LVGSGRTEF
+290 
-299 AETLYGLR
+299 
-307 PPRAGR
+307 
-313 IWLENREISNDS
+313 
-325 TRARLASGLVY
+325 
-336 LPEDRQVSGLFLDAP
+336 
-351 VRWNTVMFNQPSWWQ
+351 
-366 QGKREAAVVERYHRA
+366 
-381 LGIKLADGD
+381 
-390 QPVRTLS
+390 
-397 GGNQQ
+397 
-402 KVLLARCLEANPLL
+402 
-416 LIVDEPTRGV
+416 
-426 DVSARADIYQLLKS
+426 
-440 VAAQNVAVLMISSD
+440 
-454 VDEFI
+454 
-459 GLADRVLV
+459 
-467 MHQGRY
+467 
-473 SGELAGAFNGLLVVG
+473 LAGAFNGLLVVG

-553 SRTAFGR
+553 SRTSFGR

>member
-1 MKPLLEARQ
+1 MKTLLKNRELSAFFAIVALFVVLVALNPAYFSLQTLAMIFASSQ
-10 IRKQFSGVAVLKGI
+10 ILCLLALGATLVMLTRNIDVSVGSTVGLCAIAVGVALN
-24 DFTLCAGQVHAL
+24 
-36 MGGNG
+36 NG
-41 AGKSTLM
+41 YGLATA
-48 KIIAGVETPDSGE
+48 I
-61 LTIGDRAFA
+61 AFA
-70 RLSPALAHQLGIYLV
+70 LAI
-85 PQEPMLFPNLSVREN
+85 
-100 ILFRLPKR
+100 
-108 ADTTAR
+108 
-114 LQEKLQQ
+114 
-121 LNCQINLDASASTL
+121 
-135 EVADQQMVE
+135 
-144 ILRGLM
+144 
-150 REARILILD
+150 
-159 EPTASLT
+159 
-166 PGETER
+166 
-172 LFSQIRA
+172 
-179 LQALDVGIVFISHK
+179 
-193 LPEIRQLASHISVMR
+193 
-208 DGAVVLSGETAT
+208 GA
-220 YRDEQLIS
+220 
-228 AMTPAS
+228 
-234 RDHTLSDTQ
+234 
-243 KLWLALPGNRRTQAQ
+243 
-258 DFPVLRVE
+258 
-266 DLTGEGFID
+266 
-275 LNLEIRAG
+275 
-283 EIVGLAG
+283 
-290 LVGSGRTEF
+290 
-299 AETLYGLR
+299 
-307 PPRAGR
+307 
-313 IWLENREISNDS
+313 
-325 TRARLASGLVY
+325 
-336 LPEDRQVSGLFLDAP
+336 
-351 VRWNTVMFNQPSWWQ
+351 
-366 QGKREAAVVERYHRA
+366 
-381 LGIKLADGD
+381 
-390 QPVRTLS
+390 
-397 GGNQQ
+397 
-402 KVLLARCLEANPLL
+402 
-416 LIVDEPTRGV
+416 
-426 DVSARADIYQLLKS
+426 
-440 VAAQNVAVLMISSD
+440 
-454 VDEFI
+454 
-459 GLADRVLV
+459 
-467 MHQGRY
+467 
-473 SGELAGAFNGLLVVG
+473 LAGAFNGLLVVG

-503 YRGVM
+503 YRGIM

-535 SPLGWLVLALLLA
+535 SPLGWLVLAQLLA

>member
-1 MKPLLEARQ
+1 MKTLLKNRELSAFFAIVALFVVLVALNPAYFSLQTLAMIFASSQ
-10 IRKQFSGVAVLKGI
+10 ILCLLALGATLVMLTRNIDVSVGSTVGLCAIAVGVALN
-24 DFTLCAGQVHAL
+24 
-36 MGGNG
+36 NG
-41 AGKSTLM
+41 YGLATA
-48 KIIAGVETPDSGE
+48 I
-61 LTIGDRAFA
+61 AFA
-70 RLSPALAHQLGIYLV
+70 LAI
-85 PQEPMLFPNLSVREN
+85 
-100 ILFRLPKR
+100 
-108 ADTTAR
+108 
-114 LQEKLQQ
+114 
-121 LNCQINLDASASTL
+121 
-135 EVADQQMVE
+135 
-144 ILRGLM
+144 
-150 REARILILD
+150 
-159 EPTASLT
+159 
-166 PGETER
+166 
-172 LFSQIRA
+172 
-179 LQALDVGIVFISHK
+179 
-193 LPEIRQLASHISVMR
+193 
-208 DGAVVLSGETAT
+208 GA
-220 YRDEQLIS
+220 
-228 AMTPAS
+228 
-234 RDHTLSDTQ
+234 
-243 KLWLALPGNRRTQAQ
+243 
-258 DFPVLRVE
+258 
-266 DLTGEGFID
+266 
-275 LNLEIRAG
+275 
-283 EIVGLAG
+283 
-290 LVGSGRTEF
+290 
-299 AETLYGLR
+299 
-307 PPRAGR
+307 
-313 IWLENREISNDS
+313 
-325 TRARLASGLVY
+325 
-336 LPEDRQVSGLFLDAP
+336 
-351 VRWNTVMFNQPSWWQ
+351 
-366 QGKREAAVVERYHRA
+366 
-381 LGIKLADGD
+381 
-390 QPVRTLS
+390 
-397 GGNQQ
+397 
-402 KVLLARCLEANPLL
+402 
-416 LIVDEPTRGV
+416 
-426 DVSARADIYQLLKS
+426 
-440 VAAQNVAVLMISSD
+440 
-454 VDEFI
+454 
-459 GLADRVLV
+459 
-467 MHQGRY
+467 
-473 SGELAGAFNGLLVVG
+473 LAGAFNGLLVVG

-525 SLSEPAFIGV
+525 SLSEPAFLGV

-560 DFYAVGDNLA
+560 DIYAVGDNLA

>member
-1 MKPLLEARQ
+1 MKTLLKNRELSAFFAIVALFVVLVALNPAYFSLQTLAMIFASSQ
-10 IRKQFSGVAVLKGI
+10 ILCLLALGATLVMLTRNI
-24 DFTLCAGQVHAL
+24 DVSVGSTVGLCAIAVGVVL
-36 MGGNG
+36 NNG
-41 AGKSTLM
+41 YGLATA
-48 KIIAGVETPDSGE
+48 I
-61 LTIGDRAFA
+61 AFA
-70 RLSPALAHQLGIYLV
+70 LAI
-85 PQEPMLFPNLSVREN
+85 
-100 ILFRLPKR
+100 
-108 ADTTAR
+108 
-114 LQEKLQQ
+114 
-121 LNCQINLDASASTL
+121 
-135 EVADQQMVE
+135 
-144 ILRGLM
+144 
-150 REARILILD
+150 
-159 EPTASLT
+159 
-166 PGETER
+166 
-172 LFSQIRA
+172 
-179 LQALDVGIVFISHK
+179 
-193 LPEIRQLASHISVMR
+193 
-208 DGAVVLSGETAT
+208 GA
-220 YRDEQLIS
+220 
-228 AMTPAS
+228 
-234 RDHTLSDTQ
+234 
-243 KLWLALPGNRRTQAQ
+243 
-258 DFPVLRVE
+258 
-266 DLTGEGFID
+266 
-275 LNLEIRAG
+275 
-283 EIVGLAG
+283 
-290 LVGSGRTEF
+290 
-299 AETLYGLR
+299 
-307 PPRAGR
+307 
-313 IWLENREISNDS
+313 
-325 TRARLASGLVY
+325 
-336 LPEDRQVSGLFLDAP
+336 
-351 VRWNTVMFNQPSWWQ
+351 
-366 QGKREAAVVERYHRA
+366 
-381 LGIKLADGD
+381 
-390 QPVRTLS
+390 
-397 GGNQQ
+397 
-402 KVLLARCLEANPLL
+402 
-416 LIVDEPTRGV
+416 
-426 DVSARADIYQLLKS
+426 
-440 VAAQNVAVLMISSD
+440 
-454 VDEFI
+454 
-459 GLADRVLV
+459 
-467 MHQGRY
+467 
-473 SGELAGAFNGLLVVG
+473 LAGAFNGLLVVG

>member
-1 MKPLLEARQ
+1 MKTLLKNRELSAFFAIVALFVVLVALNPAYFSLQTLAMIFSSSQ
-10 IRKQFSGVAVLKGI
+10 ILCLLALGATLVMLTRNIDVSVGSTVGLCAIAVGVALN
-24 DFTLCAGQVHAL
+24 
-36 MGGNG
+36 NG
-41 AGKSTLM
+41 YGLATA
-48 KIIAGVETPDSGE
+48 I
-61 LTIGDRAFA
+61 AFA
-70 RLSPALAHQLGIYLV
+70 LAI
-85 PQEPMLFPNLSVREN
+85 
-100 ILFRLPKR
+100 
-108 ADTTAR
+108 
-114 LQEKLQQ
+114 
-121 LNCQINLDASASTL
+121 
-135 EVADQQMVE
+135 
-144 ILRGLM
+144 
-150 REARILILD
+150 
-159 EPTASLT
+159 
-166 PGETER
+166 
-172 LFSQIRA
+172 
-179 LQALDVGIVFISHK
+179 
-193 LPEIRQLASHISVMR
+193 
-208 DGAVVLSGETAT
+208 GA
-220 YRDEQLIS
+220 
-228 AMTPAS
+228 
-234 RDHTLSDTQ
+234 
-243 KLWLALPGNRRTQAQ
+243 
-258 DFPVLRVE
+258 
-266 DLTGEGFID
+266 
-275 LNLEIRAG
+275 
-283 EIVGLAG
+283 
-290 LVGSGRTEF
+290 
-299 AETLYGLR
+299 
-307 PPRAGR
+307 
-313 IWLENREISNDS
+313 
-325 TRARLASGLVY
+325 
-336 LPEDRQVSGLFLDAP
+336 
-351 VRWNTVMFNQPSWWQ
+351 
-366 QGKREAAVVERYHRA
+366 
-381 LGIKLADGD
+381 
-390 QPVRTLS
+390 
-397 GGNQQ
+397 
-402 KVLLARCLEANPLL
+402 
-416 LIVDEPTRGV
+416 
-426 DVSARADIYQLLKS
+426 
-440 VAAQNVAVLMISSD
+440 
-454 VDEFI
+454 
-459 GLADRVLV
+459 
-467 MHQGRY
+467 
-473 SGELAGAFNGLLVVG
+473 LAGAFNGLLVVG

-525 SLSEPAFIGV
+525 SLSEPAIIGV

>member
-1 MKPLLEARQ
+1 MKTLFKNRELSAFFAIVALFAVLVALNPAYFSLQTLAMIFASSQILCLLALGATLVMLTRN
-10 IRKQFSGVAVLKGI
+10 IDVSVGSTVGLSAIAVGVALN
-24 DFTLCAGQVHAL
+24 
-36 MGGNG
+36 NG
-41 AGKSTLM
+41 YGLATA
-48 KIIAGVETPDSGE
+48 I
-61 LTIGDRAFA
+61 AFA
-70 RLSPALAHQLGIYLV
+70 LAI
-85 PQEPMLFPNLSVREN
+85 
-100 ILFRLPKR
+100 
-108 ADTTAR
+108 
-114 LQEKLQQ
+114 
-121 LNCQINLDASASTL
+121 
-135 EVADQQMVE
+135 
-144 ILRGLM
+144 
-150 REARILILD
+150 
-159 EPTASLT
+159 
-166 PGETER
+166 
-172 LFSQIRA
+172 
-179 LQALDVGIVFISHK
+179 
-193 LPEIRQLASHISVMR
+193 
-208 DGAVVLSGETAT
+208 GA
-220 YRDEQLIS
+220 
-228 AMTPAS
+228 
-234 RDHTLSDTQ
+234 
-243 KLWLALPGNRRTQAQ
+243 
-258 DFPVLRVE
+258 
-266 DLTGEGFID
+266 
-275 LNLEIRAG
+275 
-283 EIVGLAG
+283 
-290 LVGSGRTEF
+290 
-299 AETLYGLR
+299 
-307 PPRAGR
+307 
-313 IWLENREISNDS
+313 
-325 TRARLASGLVY
+325 
-336 LPEDRQVSGLFLDAP
+336 
-351 VRWNTVMFNQPSWWQ
+351 
-366 QGKREAAVVERYHRA
+366 
-381 LGIKLADGD
+381 
-390 QPVRTLS
+390 
-397 GGNQQ
+397 
-402 KVLLARCLEANPLL
+402 
-416 LIVDEPTRGV
+416 
-426 DVSARADIYQLLKS
+426 
-440 VAAQNVAVLMISSD
+440 
-454 VDEFI
+454 
-459 GLADRVLV
+459 
-467 MHQGRY
+467 
-473 SGELAGAFNGLLVVG
+473 LAGAFNGLLVVG

-553 SRTAFGR
+553 SRTASGR

-599 VFAAQIGFVPNQT
+599 VFAAQIGFVPNQA